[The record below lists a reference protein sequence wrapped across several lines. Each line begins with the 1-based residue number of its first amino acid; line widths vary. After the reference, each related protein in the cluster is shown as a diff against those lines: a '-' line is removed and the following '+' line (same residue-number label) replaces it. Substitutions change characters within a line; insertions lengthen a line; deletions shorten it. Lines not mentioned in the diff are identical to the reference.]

1 MTDIDKLRM
10 LLPHWIV
17 HNTEHASEFRAWIER
32 VRGIGQAH
40 VIEHLEAAIQ
50 NMDAANRDLQAALE
64 YLGGAP
70 DVPDPNHLHADHDHS
85 H

>member
-10 LLPHWIV
+10 LLPHWIA
-17 HNTEHASEFRAWIER
+17 HNTEHASEFRTWIER

-40 VIEHLEAAIQ
+40 VVEHLEAAIQ
-50 NMDAANRDLQAALE
+50 NMDAAKRDLQAALE
-64 YLGGAP
+64 YLGGAS
-70 DVPDPNHLHADHDHS
+70 DAPDPDHLHADHDHS

>member
-10 LLPHWIV
+10 LLPHWIA

-32 VRGIGQAH
+32 VRGVDQARA
-40 VIEHLEAAIQ
+40 VEHLEAAIQ
-50 NMDAANRDLQAALE
+50 KMDAANHDLQTALE
-64 YLGGAP
+64 CLGGTPDAP
-70 DVPDPNHLHADHDHS
+70 GPDHLHADHDYS